1 MLRRL
6 FLAGTVAGGA
16 SLLMGHSPYRK
27 WAQYRARHTV
37 IATDGSDAEAPALGE
52 QLAARLVVQRPELN
66 ATATRAQS
74 SAAVLS
80 LLRSRQLD
88 VALLRGEDAYQ
99 GLHGAGP
106 YTALVTP
113 LCALAGIAPE
123 YLYVLTSAQSTIRT
137 TAELKGRRVGVADA
151 GGRVVIKVRR
161 LVAASGVDPDAD
173 VRWSALRAADAVAAL
188 DRGEVDAW
196 CLESPAS
203 RASAYAMPQPGGGHR
218 LRAVGQGDAVRA
230 LIDRHGPV
238 YFAAHPAD
246 GAGAGLATDGPVLG
260 EVRLFVCRD
269 DYPAER
275 ARTLAVALEGWEGL
289 APPKTPLPI
298 PLHPAVATLKQG

>member
-6 FLAGTVAGGA
+6 FLAGTVAAGA

-37 IATDGSDAEAPALGE
+37 IATDGSDAEAFQLGE
-52 QLAARLVVQRPELN
+52 RLAARLAVQRPELN
-66 ATATRAQS
+66 ATATRAQN

-88 VALLRGEDAYQ
+88 VALLRGDDAYQ
-99 GLHGAGP
+99 GRNGAGP
-106 YTALVTP
+106 YTALATP

-123 YLYVLTSAQSTIRT
+123 YLYVLTSTQSTIRT
-137 TAELKGRRVGVADA
+137 TAELKDRRVGVADA
-151 GGRVVIKVRR
+151 GGRVLNKARR
-161 LVAASGVDPDAD
+161 LVAASGLDPDAD
-173 VRWSALRAADAVAAL
+173 VRWSSLRAADAAAAL
-188 DRGEVDAW
+188 DRGDIDAW

-203 RASAYAMPQPGGGHR
+203 HPSAQALPQLGGDR
-218 LRAVGQGDAVRA
+218 RFRAVGQADAVRT

-238 YFAAHPAD
+238 YFPANPAD
-246 GAGAGLATDGPVLG
+246 DTDAGLVGDGPILG

-275 ARTLAVALEGWEGL
+275 ARTLAVALDGWDGL